1 MNRQEIKLQAKQRLK
16 ENKWNM
22 VIVCLIYSILTGI
35 ISGNMGP
42 KVTYNI
48 TDAGEVIT
56 NIQNNTGV
64 SSIMSLLTIF
74 VLLPF
79 GIGVIKF
86 FRNNIYQNENVE
98 TIKDGFTINY
108 FNNVITMA
116 ISTIIITIST
126 VFFIIPGIILGLGF
140 TLVPYILID
149 SPQLG
154 VGDTL
159 KLSWEKMR
167 GHKMDYFILQLSFI
181 GWILLSILTLGIVG
195 ILFAFPYMSQAQA
208 IFCDRILGQT
218 EYIRAEIVEDFTGF
232 DR

>member
-1 MNRQEIKLQAKQRLK
+1 MNRQEIKLQAKQRLR

-22 VIVCLIYSILTGI
+22 VIVCLIYSIITGI
-35 ISGNMGP
+35 ISGSVGP
-42 KVTYNI
+42 KITYDI
-48 TDAGEVIT
+48 SAGEVIT
-56 NIQNNTGV
+56 NIQNNTGISGIV
-64 SSIMSLLTIF
+64 GLLTIF
-74 VLLPF
+74 VLAPL

-116 ISTIIITIST
+116 ISTVIITIGT
-126 VFFIIPGIILGLGF
+126 LFFIIPGIIFGLGF

-149 SPQLG
+149 NPQLG

-167 GHKMDYFILQLSFI
+167 GHKMDYFMLQLSFI

-195 ILFAFPYMSQAQA
+195 ILFAFPYMSQAGA

-218 EYIRAEIVEDFTGF
+218 EYIRAEVVDDFTGF
-232 DR
+232 ER